1 MRRIVTLPN
10 LYRVS
15 ALAFLVLVPL
25 FVRDSYVRH
34 LFILAFIYAVVAS
47 NWDLSLGYGGLFNF
61 AHLAFFSIAVY
72 GYGILAKSLG
82 VSPWL
87 AIPVAGFLAVLSALI
102 VSIPILRLGGIYI
115 ILVTFAFSQLV
126 LQLVVSQSD
135 VTGGVMG
142 MVALPPL
149 KLPWHNFVRDGKL
162 GYYYGGLIL
171 LILSTLFLRRIV
183 TSHTGLSIVALRDNA
198 DYAVSRG
205 ISQARQRIITLAA
218 SALFT
223 GIAGGYFGAYIRVA
237 APDAFG
243 FGLLSLIL
251 SILLLGGTSTIYGPI
266 VAAFLLTFVSEAM
279 VDLGPWRHM
288 VVAALIV
295 LVLVYYPGG
304 IWQALGRL
312 HECLSGLLAARR
324 RIGPRPDITTTQE
337 TTNQG

>member
-1 MRRIVTLPN
+1 MKRIITLPN
-10 LYRVS
+10 LYRLM
-15 ALAFLVLVPL
+15 ALAVLLLVPL
-25 FVRDSYVRH
+25 FVRDSYTRH

-61 AHLAFFSIAVY
+61 AHLAFFSIGVY

-87 AIPVAGFLAVLSALI
+87 AIPAAGVLSVLAALI
-102 VSIPILRLGGIYI
+102 VSIPILRLSGIYI

-135 VTGGVMG
+135 ITGGVMG
-142 MVALPPL
+142 MVGLPPL
-149 KLPWHNFVRDGKL
+149 KLPGYNFVRDGKL

-171 LILSTLFLRRIV
+171 LILSTVFLRRIV

-205 ISQARQRIITLAA
+205 ISQARQRIITLTA
-218 SALFT
+218 SAFFT

-243 FGLLSLIL
+243 FGLLSLLL

-279 VDLGPWRHM
+279 VGLGPWRHM
-288 VVAALIV
+288 IVAALIV
-295 LVLVYYPGG
+295 LVLVFYPGG
-304 IWQALGRL
+304 IWQALSRL
-312 HECLSGLLAARR
+312 HGLLSARLSGRNR
-324 RIGPRPDITTTQE
+324 VKTKREISTPPE
-337 TTNQG
+337 SENE